1 MLKSLSDTCLTFIV
15 DLFNDIQIAAE
26 IPILWKKGLVTL
38 QLKKAPA
45 TLLKN
50 YRPITLI
57 SCVCKLYTKIQ
68 AKPNSDTIIEKDILG
83 EEQQGFRP
91 ERSCLDNLSI
101 LNTLYG
107 TKAPQE
113 KLHLGSI
120 DLSAAYDTVNR
131 ENGENELPKMT
142 D

>member
-57 SCVCKLYTKIQ
+57 SCV
-68 AKPNSDTIIEKDILG
+68 
-83 EEQQGFRP
+83 F
-91 ERSCLDNLSI
+91 
-101 LNTLYG
+101 
-107 TKAPQE
+107 PQE

-131 ENGENELPKMT
+131 EIL
-142 D
+142 